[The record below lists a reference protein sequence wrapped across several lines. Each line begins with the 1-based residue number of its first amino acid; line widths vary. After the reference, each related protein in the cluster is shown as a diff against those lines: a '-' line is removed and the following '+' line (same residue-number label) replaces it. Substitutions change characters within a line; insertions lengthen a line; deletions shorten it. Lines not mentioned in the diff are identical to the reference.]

1 MENQKVVV
9 LDEGMDVQEIADNMA
24 CCKPNTPAPQ

>member
-1 MENQKVVV
+1 MENPKVVV
-9 LDEGMDVQEIADNMA
+9 LDEGMDVREIADNMT